1 MAVLEEVLD
10 TIYSIEGKVQH
21 YDWGG
26 TKFIPDL
33 LGENNNNNVHYAEYW
48 LGAHA
53 KAPSILAIQNGNIP
67 LNLFLHQ
74 NPTEHLGASVANLYG
89 TLPYLFKVLDVDKM
103 LSIQVHPSK
112 EYAERGY
119 ERENSMGIS
128 LTAKNRNFK
137 DTNHK
142 PEIMVA
148 LSEFW
153 LLHGFLEPKKL
164 IHNLENT
171 KELRFLINTFSGND
185 YFELYKKV
193 MKFTQEEV
201 NEILKPL
208 VQRILPKFLNNEL
221 YKSSPDYWAAKA
233 ADNQTLNI
241 DRGLFSIYFF
251 NILKVSK
258 GEAIFQDAGLPH
270 TYLEGKNM
278 ELMANSDNVLR
289 GGLTSKHIDIE
300 ELLNNIKFE
309 ETIPTVLHGTQNKEN
324 AEVVYKTKAKDF
336 ELCKIELSA
345 SETHY
350 STSSSVEILIALEGA
365 ATIIEKSKQLILKKG
380 KAVLIVA
387 NTSYKITTPKGVVIY
402 RARVPKEH

>member
-1 MAVLEEVLD
+1 MAVLEEVTD
-10 TIYSIEGKVQH
+10 TIYPIEGKVQH

-26 TKFIPDL
+26 RKFIPDL
-33 LGENNNNNVHYAEYW
+33 LGENNTNLHYAEYW
-48 LGAHA
+48 LGAHGN
-53 KAPSILAIQNGNIP
+53 APSILTTQNGKIP
-67 LNLFLHQ
+67 LDLYLHQ
-74 NPTEHLGASVANLYG
+74 NLTESLGVSVASLYG
-89 TLPYLFKVLDVDKM
+89 TLPYLFKVLDVEKM
-103 LSIQVHPSK
+103 LSIQVHPSRDS
-112 EYAERGY
+112 AERGF
-119 ERENSMGIS
+119 ERENKIGIS
-128 LTAKNRNFK
+128 LTAKNRNYK

-171 KELRFLINTFSGND
+171 KELRFLLNSFGSND

-193 MKFTQEEV
+193 MEFTQEEV
-201 NEILKPL
+201 NDILHPL

-221 YKSSPDYWAAKA
+221 HKNSPDYWAAKA
-233 ADNQTLNI
+233 VDNQTLHI

-251 NILKVSK
+251 NILKVSE
-258 GEAIFQDAGLPH
+258 GEAIFQGAGLPH

-289 GGLTSKHIDIE
+289 GGLTRKHIDIE

-309 ETIPTVLHGTQNKEN
+309 ETIPTILNGTQNKDN
-324 AEVVYKTKAKDF
+324 AEVVYKTNAKDF
-336 ELCKIELSA
+336 ELCKIKLSP
-345 SETHY
+345 SETHH
-350 STSSSVEILIALEGA
+350 STSTSVEILIALEGA
-365 ATIIEKSKQLILKKG
+365 ATIIENSKQITLNKG
-380 KAVLIVA
+380 KSVLIVA

-402 RARVPKEH
+402 RARVPKSE